1 MIWFFLLGFG
11 FCFSGFFFLI
21 DFIKNRKDIYNT
33 YLDEE
38 SIPVT
43 HPSSNFP
50 LPSESDI
57 QNKNNILKYNR
68 GIKPIFNILYNGNYF
83 SY

>member
-1 MIWFFLLGFG
+1 MFWFFLLGFG

-38 SIPVT
+38 SIPVSYYRQLIAAILGIT
-43 HPSSNFP
+43 IGLYFMVKFMN
-50 LPSESDI
+50 DI
-57 QNKNNILKYNR
+57 
-68 GIKPIFNILYNGNYF
+68 
-83 SY
+83 